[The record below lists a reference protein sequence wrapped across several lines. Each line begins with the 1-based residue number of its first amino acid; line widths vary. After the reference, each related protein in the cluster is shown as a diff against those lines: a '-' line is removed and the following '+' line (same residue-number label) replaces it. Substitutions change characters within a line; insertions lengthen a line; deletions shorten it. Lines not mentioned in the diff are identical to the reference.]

1 MASSE
6 SLERQTKAL
15 DAFGLVIHPDDGHA
29 EEGSDCE
36 VFPDSVPAFQLFMS
50 CARHLTMVNSFGGT
64 CWRAAPPSEVRQV
77 MQWQGVKPS
86 QRGELWQQYQAMEIE
101 ALRILNEREAA
112 AARKAK

>member
-15 DAFGLVIHPDDGHA
+15 NAFGLVIQTDDGQA
-29 EEGSDCE
+29 EAGSDCE
-36 VFPDSVPAFQLFMS
+36 VFPDNVPAFQLFMS
-50 CARHLTMVNSFGGT
+50 CARHLTMVTSLGGT
-64 CWRAAPPSEVRQV
+64 RWRAAPPSEVRQV
-77 MQWQGVKPS
+77 MQWQGAKPG
-86 QRGELWQQYQAMEIE
+86 QRGELWQQYQVMEIE

>member
-6 SLERQTKAL
+6 SLERQAQAL
-15 DAFGLVIHPDDGHA
+15 GAFGLVIETNDGPTEA
-29 EEGSDCE
+29 ESDCE
-36 VFPDSVPAFQLFMS
+36 VFPDNAPAFQLFMS
-50 CARHLTMVNSFGGT
+50 CARHLTMVTSLGGT

-77 MQWQGVKPS
+77 MQWQGVKPG
-86 QRGELWQQYQAMEIE
+86 QRGELWQQYQVMEIE